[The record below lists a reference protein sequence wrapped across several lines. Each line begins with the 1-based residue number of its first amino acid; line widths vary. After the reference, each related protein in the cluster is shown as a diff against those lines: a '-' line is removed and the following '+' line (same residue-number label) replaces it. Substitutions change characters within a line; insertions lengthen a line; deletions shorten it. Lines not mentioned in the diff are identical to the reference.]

1 VSVTTFLSNQ
11 TLWQTLSARVKAARH
26 VDAAIAYFGSG
37 GAKLL
42 PLKRGHRLIV
52 DMSMP
57 TVRAGGTN
65 PREIEKLIKRGV
77 KAFTRRNLHA
87 KLVIADGWAMS
98 GSANIS
104 KHSQQTLDEAAILS
118 NDSAVVRRSRE
129 FIDRLCIEPI
139 RPEYLRECK
148 RCYRPPRFSG
158 QPLKEHGLRQRAT
171 HAKLWLVNL
180 VESSIPEAEM
190 TRFERGEA
198 KAGKLLRDE
207 MRSRLDSFHWPSQPK
222 MATEM
227 EKGDWIIQVVTYRDK
242 KIVVDSPGQLLCI
255 DNYVRDRT
263 SGKRRWVFHLELP
276 GRGQTMAWSEFRR
289 KARRILRTDQLAK
302 PRTKAIRDIAAA
314 DGLLRLWTTA
324 GRVSRR

>member
-1 VSVTTFLSNQ
+1 VN
-11 TLWQTLSARVKAARH
+11 AARH

-37 GAKLL
+37 GATLL
-42 PLKRGHRLIV
+42 PLRRGHRLIV
-52 DMSMP
+52 DMSMS
-57 TVRAGGTN
+57 TVRAGATN
-65 PREIEKLIKRGV
+65 PAEIEKLIKRGV
-77 KAFTRRNLHA
+77 QAFTRPNLHA

-98 GSANIS
+98 GSANVS

-129 FIDRLCIEPI
+129 FIDRLCTEPI

-148 RCYRPPRFSG
+148 RRYRPPRFNG
-158 QPLKEHGLRQRAT
+158 RHLKEDGLRHRAT
-171 HAKLWLVNL
+171 HAKLWIVNL
-180 VESSIPEAEM
+180 VESSIPDSEL

-198 KAGKLLRDE
+198 KAGKLLKDE
-207 MRSRLDSFHWPSQPK
+207 MRSQLDSFHWPTKPK
-222 MATEM
+222 MATDM
-227 EKGDWIIQVVTYRDK
+227 EKGDWIIQIVTYGDRAV
-242 KIVVDSPGQLLCI
+242 VVDPPAQLLFI

-276 GRGQTMAWSEFRR
+276 GRGQTMDWSEFRR
-289 KARRILRTDQLAK
+289 KARRILGTDQLAK
-302 PRTKAIRDIAAA
+302 PRTKAIRDTAVA